1 MPGDFVFPKDKGP
14 LMYYQNEKVKLV
26 NWLMRLNDFN
36 EDFGWNPDTQWRV
49 PQAPGFSAIPC
60 PEEMISKVYISLGFV
75 WLYYCIALHGEWGAT
90 KFWHASK
97 PPPYDERTS
106 YYLPSQNSTCSIE
119 RTFEQDKNRSHVKI
133 STMLLPKWIVCL
145 FLFECQNLK
154 DLRQLYLPPEP
165 DLGSTLYSSRE
176 QLESTTTYFILA
188 NRRRANA
195 HMTAGSV
202 K

>member
-97 PPPYDERTS
+97 PPPYDRILQLTGVALLS
-106 YYLPSQNSTCSIE
+106 LKSCPSLPSAG
-119 RTFEQDKNRSHVKI
+119 SHVI
-133 STMLLPKWIVCL
+133 HCIDEMAYRASLAMRVWNVGYESRSTVEKKRI
-145 FLFECQNLK
+145 LK
-154 DLRQLYLPPEP
+154 D
-165 DLGSTLYSSRE
+165 G
-176 QLESTTTYFILA
+176 
-188 NRRRANA
+188 
-195 HMTAGSV
+195 
-202 K
+202 